1 MKCEKYATYALFS
14 KSFHRFFGGYPERI
28 VKVKLIYDASQKCT
42 VKKKAVKMGGG
53 GSLVKLKSPLGQNLG
68 GPEYL

>member
-1 MKCEKYATYALFS
+1 M
-14 KSFHRFFGGYPERI
+14 
-28 VKVKLIYDASQKCT
+28 KLIYDASQKCA

>member
-42 VKKKAVKMGGG
+42 VKKRQSRWAAVDHW
-53 GSLVKLKSPLGQNLG
+53 LN
-68 GPEYL
+68 

>member
-42 VKKKAVKMGGG
+42 VKKK
-53 GSLVKLKSPLGQNLG
+53 GSQDGRRWIIG
-68 GPEYL
+68 

>member
-1 MKCEKYATYALFS
+1 MHCFCNILFT
-14 KSFHRFFGGYPERI
+14 KIFGGHPKGI